1 MGCIG
6 HDFEI
11 IAVTMDRFAPRDDR
25 KTANHTSVSW
35 LVQRGNPLKA
45 TASSVQ

>member
-11 IAVTMDRFAPRDDR
+11 IAVTMDRFVPRDDR
-25 KTANHTSVSW
+25 KTANHTSVPW
-35 LVQRGNPLKA
+35 RVQRSNPSGVM
-45 TASSVQ
+45 ASAA